1 MFLNRKSASQW
12 QENEAAGNIRI
23 RLVGLVLYLEF
34 FTDFP
39 VIILCGKTGVIQI
52 CQSAGVETMN
62 LMDSMRHQSFCRNL
76 VH

>member
-1 MFLNRKSASQW
+1 MNRKSASQW

-39 VIILCGKTGVIQI
+39 VIILCGKTGIIQI
-52 CQSAGVETMN
+52 FRNIGILPETAIIE
-62 LMDSMRHQSFCRNL
+62 
-76 VH
+76 